1 MTMLSDRE
9 LLDALK
15 EQFDLANDC
24 QLCDMLAM
32 SPTQISHIRAVIN
45 PRPLTLMQ
53 KLVAYDHLGYAWA
66 REALLNLVP
75 DHLGAKLRAMDID
88 KTKAA
93 GLTAM
98 YELTFVNLQS
108 LGAHLQSLN

>member
-88 KTKAA
+88 KTKARADKSNSRSSNTKDAGMA
-93 GLTAM
+93 GLI
-98 YELTFVNLQS
+98 QP
-108 LGAHLQSLN
+108 